1 MENTNTSNL
10 ICQAAFRNR
19 KAVKDLCWILFMP
32 IIFYMSFICFTFGG
46 IPDCFEYLTI
56 VLVLSPLPII
66 PAVIAVVTTHLVTA
80 RKQLNVYA
88 NGVSGKALS
97 GAVFSLTPDQIW
109 KVTAQGYH
117 GIQIFDKLGS
127 SYKFASLDNRDELC
141 AAMSNLG
148 IAVQPELIKDKDTV
162 IDGDV
167 NKTSL
172 FILRFSALASAFLCL
187 IFAWVTDLWYN
198 SDSNMYYVEP
208 SYDYSYY
215 YGYYS
220 TGGYWRH
227 EYYPEEMFTLYLAIL
242 FALAAI
248 TLMIL
253 HIVFSGRQL
262 SVSPN
267 AVRGVGKYGKITVF
281 PTNQI
286 TFIKASSN
294 SVKVRMF
301 GKSRKYPFIKN
312 SREIAQLVNSYRASI
327 APAQPVYQ
335 QPVQP
340 MYQQP
345 YAQPAYIPEQ
355 PYFATQAAAQPAA
368 PTIFQVVSEPNQPD
382 TPTSSAPTDSADE
395 ILKLKKLLDDEI
407 ITQEEFDAKKKQL
420 LGL

>member
-10 ICQAAFRNR
+10 ICQAAFRNK

-32 IIFYMSFICFTFGG
+32 IIFYMSCIWFTYGG
-46 IPDCFEYLTI
+46 IQDYFESLYTEKI
-56 VLVLSPLPII
+56 VESFWPII
-66 PAVIAVVTTHLVTA
+66 PAVIPVVTTHLVTA
-80 RKQLNVYA
+80 RKQLNVYT

-109 KVTAQGYH
+109 KVTARGYH

-141 AAMSNLG
+141 TAMSNLG

-187 IFAWVTDLWYN
+187 IFVWVTDLWYN
-198 SDSNMYYVEP
+198 SDSNW
-208 SYDYSYY
+208 DY
-215 YGYYS
+215 
-220 TGGYWRH
+220 
-227 EYYPEEMFTLYLAIL
+227 EYNPEEMFTFYLAIL
-242 FALAAI
+242 FLLAAI

-267 AVRGVGKYGKITVF
+267 SVRGVGKYGKITVF

-286 TFIKASSN
+286 TFIKASYD

-312 SREIAQLVNSYRASI
+312 SREIAQLVNGYRAAI

-382 TPTSSAPTDSADE
+382 TPTSSAPADSADE